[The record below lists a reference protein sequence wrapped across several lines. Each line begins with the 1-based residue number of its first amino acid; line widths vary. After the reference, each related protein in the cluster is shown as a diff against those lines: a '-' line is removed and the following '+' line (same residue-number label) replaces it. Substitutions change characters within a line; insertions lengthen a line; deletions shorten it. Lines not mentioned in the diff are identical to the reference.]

1 MPVDPNLQPLL
12 DVINGMDGG
21 DLSELSVSEARE
33 LLRMMAAVDGEPDA
47 VAELSD
53 RTIPGPAG
61 PIPVRVYRPES
72 DAAALP
78 ILVWYHGGGWVIGD
92 LETADW
98 TARRLANRVG
108 AVVVSVDYR
117 LAPEHQFPAAVE
129 DCWAALEWASTSG
142 AEVGGDPGRLAVG
155 GDSAG
160 GNLAAVMAIAARDRG
175 LTGLRYQLLVYPAT
189 DLTMSHPSIDE
200 NGEGYLLTKKAMV
213 WFTDHYLG
221 ADGDPKD
228 VQASPIYTADLS
240 GLGPGHRPHCR
251 LRSPARRGRRVR
263 GAAGQRRGRRP
274 APQLR
279 DDDPWVLLH
288 GRDGARGRRRPR
300 RRRRRPARRP
310 ELKGCHP

>member
-240 GLGPGHRPHCR
+240 GLA
-251 LRSPARRGRRVR
+251 PATVLT
-263 GAAGQRRGRRP
+263 AGFDP
-274 APQLR
+274 LR
-279 DDDPWVLLH
+279 DEGDEYAALLANAGGAVQHRSYETMIHGFFSMGATVPVGDDALAAAAADL
-288 GRDGARGRRRPR
+288 RA
-300 RRRRRPARRP
+300 A
-310 ELKGCHP
+310 LS